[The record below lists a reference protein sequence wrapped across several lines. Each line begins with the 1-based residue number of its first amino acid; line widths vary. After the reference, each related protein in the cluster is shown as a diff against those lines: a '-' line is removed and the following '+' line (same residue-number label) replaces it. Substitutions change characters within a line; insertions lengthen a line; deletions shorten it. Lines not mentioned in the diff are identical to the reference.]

1 MAANV
6 TERDARSLL
15 LAGLPVTEKRLAL
28 AGVSTAVLEGGA
40 GTPLVLLHGPGEYGA
55 KWLRVVPALVGGY
68 RVIAPDLPGHGAST
82 VDDGALDVEG
92 VLAWLDALIARTCTE
107 PPVLVGQI
115 VGGAIAAR
123 YAARPGARI
132 RALVLADALGLAPFQ
147 PAPEFGRALMTFS
160 AHPTD
165 ENHDRLWQ
173 RCAHDLAAL
182 REDMGEDWSALRA
195 YNLDRARAPHVQ
207 AAVQGLMQHFG
218 MPAIP
223 GEELARIAVP
233 TSLIWGR
240 HDLATPLRVAQAA
253 SERYGWPLQVIE
265 GAADDPA
272 IEQPR
277 AFVQALRAALGED
290 VREAWDRIAAGY
302 DRTNTPTQ
310 LWLASEGLRRAG
322 LREGMALLDV
332 AAGSGALSIPAARLG
347 AQVLAV
353 DRSPAMLDLL
363 RARARREKLGI
374 ETRVMDGQALA
385 LADGQFDV
393 AASQFGVMLFPDMPR
408 GIREMARV
416 VKPGGRVLV
425 HAYGDPHRID
435 FLGFL
440 VGALQSVRPEFTGP
454 PTEPPPLPFQL
465 ADPARLR
472 DVLAAAGLKDA
483 RVETVTETTP
493 FCSGEEL
500 WDWIVWSNPIVAEVL
515 GELALQPGEL
525 EAVRRRLEAMV
536 RERAGG
542 SAVARLTN
550 PVHIGIGTK

>member
-1 MAANV
+1 MIVNAAIDPR
-6 TERDARSLL
+6 ERL
-15 LAGLPVTEKRLAL
+15 LAGMPVTEMRLAL
-28 AGVSTAVLEGGA
+28 AGVSTAVLEGGK
-40 GTPLVLLHGPGEYGA
+40 GTPLVLLHGPGEFGA
-55 KWLRVVPALVGGY
+55 KWLRVIPELVTTH
-68 RVIAPDLPGHGAST
+68 RVVAPDLPGHGASSLES
-82 VDDGALDVEG
+82 ANLDPEG
-92 VLAWLDALIARTCTE
+92 VLAWLDALIARTCAE

-123 YAARPGARI
+123 YAARHGARI
-132 RALVLADALGLAPFQ
+132 RALVLCDSLGLAPFQ
-147 PAPEFGRALMTFS
+147 PAPEFGAALTTFLGQPS
-160 AHPTD
+160 EETFAG
-165 ENHDRLWQ
+165 LWR
-173 RCAHDLAAL
+173 RCAFDF
-182 REDMGEDWSALRA
+182 DALRA
-195 YNLDRARAPHVQ
+195 ALGENWKALAAYNLERARSPGVIPAMQ
-207 AAVQGLMQHFG
+207 QLMQHFG

-223 GEELARIAVP
+223 GDELARIAVP

-240 HDLATPLRVAQAA
+240 YDLATPLAVAEDA
-253 SERYGWPLQVIE
+253 SRRYGWPLQVIE

-272 IEQPR
+272 LERPQ
-277 AFVQALRAALGED
+277 AFVRALGAALGETARD
-290 VREAWDRIAAGY
+290 AWDRIAAGY

-310 LWLASEGLRRAG
+310 MWLASEGLSRAG

-353 DRSPAMLDLL
+353 DQSPAMLELL
-363 RARARREKLGI
+363 RARARREKLAV

-385 LADGQFDV
+385 LADDQFDV

-408 GIREMARV
+408 GMREMARV

-454 PTEPPPLPFQL
+454 PMEPPPLPFQL

-472 DVLAAAGLKDA
+472 DELAAAGLKDV

-493 FCSGEEL
+493 FRRGEAL
-500 WDWIVWSNPIVAEVL
+500 WDWIVWSHPIVGEIL
-515 GELALQPGEL
+515 RELALAPEEL
-525 EAVRRRLEAMV
+525 GSVRRTLDDMV
-536 RERAGG
+536 REHAE
-542 SAVARLTN
+542 SDAVARLSN